1 MEDTLEFI
9 KTFKKGWEYMNSV
22 EDAIGLSIHEL
33 PIGECYGK
41 LLDIY
46 LLEKYGEAVADY
58 IADSIL
64 PIEDYTME
72 EIRDAINEAIEEVS
86 KSGQ

>member
-1 MEDTLEFI
+1 
-9 KTFKKGWEYMNSV
+9 MNSV

-33 PIGECYGK
+33 PTGECYGK

-46 LLEKYGEAVADY
+46 LLEKYGEAATDY

-86 KSGQ
+86 KSRQ

>member
-1 MEDTLEFI
+1 
-9 KTFKKGWEYMNSV
+9 MNSV

-33 PIGECYGK
+33 PVGECYGK

-64 PIEDYTME
+64 PIEDYTMG
-72 EIRDAINEAIEEVS
+72 EIKAAINEAIEEVS

>member
-1 MEDTLEFI
+1 MEDTLKFI

-46 LLEKYGEAVADY
+46 LLEKYGEAVTDY
-58 IADSIL
+58 IAKSIL

-72 EIRDAINEAIEEVS
+72 EIKDAINEAIEEVS
-86 KSGQ
+86 NSRQ

>member
-46 LLEKYGEAVADY
+46 L
-58 IADSIL
+58 
-64 PIEDYTME
+64 
-72 EIRDAINEAIEEVS
+72 
-86 KSGQ
+86 

>member
-9 KTFKKGWEYMNSV
+9 RTFKEGWEYMNSV

-33 PIGECYGK
+33 PVGLCYGK

-64 PIEDYTME
+64 PIEDYTIE
-72 EIRDAINEAIEEVS
+72 EIKNAINEAIEEVS

>member
-1 MEDTLEFI
+1 
-9 KTFKKGWEYMNSV
+9 MNSV

-46 LLEKYGEAVADY
+46 LLEKYGKAVTDY
-58 IADSIL
+58 IVDSIL
-64 PIEDYTME
+64 PIEDHTMG
-72 EIRDAINEAIEEVS
+72 EIKYAINEAIEEVS
-86 KSGQ
+86 KSRQ